1 MTLPTKGARHD
12 DCVEHVRA
20 MDPMEQARHRMVDEQ
35 LARRDIQDARVLDA
49 MRRVPRHAF
58 VPAGREHEAYLDR
71 PLPIAEGQTISQPYI
86 VALTAQALR
95 IGPDARLLEIGAGSG
110 YAAAVL
116 AEIAREVVTV
126 ERHPLLAA
134 EAAARLASLRYG
146 NIRVV
151 TGDGTRGYPERAP
164 YEAIAVTASGPRV
177 PKALLDQL
185 APGGRMVIPV
195 GPDEHQQE
203 LVLVTRGPE
212 DGRFSEKR
220 LGAVRFV
227 PLVGEDG
234 WACADGG

>member
-1 MTLPTKGARHD
+1 MTSRTKGARHD
-12 DCVEHVRA
+12 DCVAHTRA

-35 LARRDIQDARVLDA
+35 LARRGIHDARVLEA

-71 PLPIAEGQTISQPYI
+71 PLPIAESQTISQPYI

-95 IGPDARLLEIGAGSG
+95 IGPDARVLEIGAGSG

-116 AEIAREVVTV
+116 AELAREVVTV
-126 ERHPLLAA
+126 ERHPPLAA

-146 NIRVV
+146 NIQVV

-164 YEAIAVTASGPRV
+164 YDAIAVTASGPRV

-185 APGGRMVIPV
+185 APGGRLVIPV
-195 GPDEHQQE
+195 GPDEHRQE
-203 LVLVTRGPE
+203 LVLVTRGQD
-212 DGRFSEKR
+212 DGAFSEQI

-227 PLVGEDG
+227 LLVGEDG
-234 WACADGG
+234 WARTDGA